1 MDSIVACKT
10 CGQLQR
16 AGGIAFATPDNPGDT
31 PAKNSMRLPL
41 YDERMKGW
49 MVGVDAEG
57 TRRGGTKL
65 IEPAQQA

>member
-31 PAKNSMRLPL
+31 PAKNSMRFPL
-41 YDERMKGW
+41 YDEPMKGW
-49 MVGVDAEG
+49 LEWTPKIRVAAV
-57 TRRGGTKL
+57 
-65 IEPAQQA
+65 PN